1 MVKAKKKVGPKAK
14 IPEEDDG
21 DWEALLEA
29 EGVTAA
35 NADEKAHTAVEAQ
48 EATAGDLSEPTLT
61 EAGVELS
68 SSAQKTAPSTDAA
81 AAFLAAQ
88 GITVGGGDNDDKKD
102 NKKKKKKKPTGEK
115 KQEEKPEKVCY
126 CATLEICSRILVST
140 YLLCSK
146 LVYPIAPFSFMVT

>member
-1 MVKAKKKVGPKAK
+1 MVKAKKKAGPKAK

-48 EATAGDLSEPTLT
+48 ETTAGDLPEPTLT
-61 EAGVELS
+61 EAGVEPS
-68 SSAQKTAPSTDAA
+68 SSAPTAPSTDAA

-126 CATLEICSRILVST
+126 SATLEIFFRIHVST
-140 YLLCSK
+140 LL
-146 LVYPIAPFSFMVT
+146 